1 MLKEESN
8 IKLNSYMNKY
18 MFKKKQKRNSN
29 EYWCLL
35 FFAIILVLTS

>member
-18 MFKKKQKRNSN
+18 MFKKKKKNGIPTNTGVS
-29 EYWCLL
+29 YFLPL
-35 FFAIILVLTS
+35 F